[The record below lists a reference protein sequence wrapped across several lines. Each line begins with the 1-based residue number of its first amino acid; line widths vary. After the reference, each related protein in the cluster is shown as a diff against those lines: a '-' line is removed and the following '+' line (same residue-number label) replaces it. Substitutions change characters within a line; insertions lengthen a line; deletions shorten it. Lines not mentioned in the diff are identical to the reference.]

1 MRAKKEPVCGSLYA
15 DARVE
20 KAVHR
25 SLSSWAPVRPLY
37 MVCGRMESLCWKSA
51 AAAWLGA
58 LSWTPPVPSTQKV
71 QNSVPKHNCVTAEAR
86 DLCTWHV
93 AAWKACVGNDLR
105 PHGCGKP
112 VAAMACGRWLWKACG
127 CNGLWPLLV
136 ESLSSWGL
144 LPRAVR
150 FSGTVSADRT

>member
-1 MRAKKEPVCGSLYA
+1 MASDDDADDDDDGDDDGDHDDDDEDADVGVDVDVDGDELAALFSHYCSSSKSNRLYCIT
-15 DARVE
+15 D
-20 KAVHR
+20 
-25 SLSSWAPVRPLY
+25 P
-37 MVCGRMESLCWKSA
+37 
-51 AAAWLGA
+51 
-58 LSWTPPVPSTQKV
+58 
-71 QNSVPKHNCVTAEAR
+71 
-86 DLCTWHV
+86 CTWHV

-144 LPRAVR
+144 LPRALL